1 MKGTRRDKFK
11 NAAISILAAIVV
23 MRSFVYP
30 DTAAMLCIGYVVV
43 QVGWVARITYD
54 EILRQRRAGM
64 ASKQKTQYTRR
75 RRSRAAA

>member
-1 MKGTRRDKFK
+1 MRGTKRDRRK

-23 MRSFVYP
+23 MRCFTYP

-43 QVGWVARITYD
+43 QVTWVALITYD

-64 ASKQKTQYTRR
+64 ASKQKQYTRR

>member
-1 MKGTRRDKFK
+1 MRGTRRDRFK
-11 NAAISILAAIVV
+11 NAAISILAGIVA
-23 MRSFVYP
+23 MRSFVFP

-43 QVGWVARITYD
+43 QVTWVALITYD

-64 ASKQKTQYTRR
+64 ASNKKQYTHR

>member
-11 NAAISILAAIVV
+11 NAAISILSAIVV

-43 QVGWVARITYD
+43 QVVWVALITYD

-64 ASKQKTQYTRR
+64 ASKQKTQHTRR

>member
-1 MKGTRRDKFK
+1 MRGKKRDRMK

-23 MRSFVYP
+23 MRSFIFP

-43 QVGWVARITYD
+43 QVTWVALITYD

-64 ASKQKTQYTRR
+64 ASKQKQYTHR

>member
-1 MKGTRRDKFK
+1 MRGTKRDRRK

-23 MRSFVYP
+23 MRCFTYP

-43 QVGWVARITYD
+43 QVTWVALITYD

-64 ASKQKTQYTRR
+64 ASNKKAQYTHR
-75 RRSRAAA
+75 RRSRAV